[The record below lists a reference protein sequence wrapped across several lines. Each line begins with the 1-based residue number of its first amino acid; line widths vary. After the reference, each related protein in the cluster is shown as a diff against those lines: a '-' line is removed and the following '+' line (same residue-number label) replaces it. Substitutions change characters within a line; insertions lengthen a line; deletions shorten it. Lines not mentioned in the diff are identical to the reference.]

1 MSSIAFASQFPL
13 RAIALQSRIGLINL
27 NDLVVQKNLANLAFQ
42 VMPKMLWAIVILLVT
57 RLLANAARH
66 VAFRLLKYTEP
77 TLQKFLLQIA
87 GISVWV
93 IGAVAALNAI
103 GIQTTTV
110 VTVIGAAGLAI
121 GLALQN
127 SLSHFAAGVM
137 LVSFRPFEVGDTIE
151 GAGVSGVVDSI
162 GLFSTTVVTPD
173 NVRITVP
180 NSNLF
185 SGTLK
190 NNTIMGTRRVDLV
203 IDIEHRAIEP
213 TITQLLSVVQHHP
226 LVLHEPRTTCHVDA
240 IAPTGTTLY
249 LRPWCAATHYQQAR
263 SEILQIAK
271 ETLNAI
277 EQVDQPVNK
286 SAT

>member
-1 MSSIAFASQFPL
+1 MLSAV
-13 RAIALQSRIGLINL
+13 IALRFTIGIINL
-27 NDLVVQKNLANLAFQ
+27 NDLVVQRNLANLTFQ
-42 VMPKMLWAIVILLVT
+42 VTPKLLWAIVILLVT
-57 RLLANAARH
+57 RWLSSAARH
-66 VAFRLLKYTEP
+66 VTFRLLKYTEP

-151 GAGVSGVVDSI
+151 GAGVSGTVDNI

-190 NNTIMGTRRVDLV
+190 NNTIMGTRRVDLT
-203 IDIEHRAIEP
+203 IDIEHRAIES

-240 IAPTGTTLY
+240 ITPTGTVLY
-249 LRPWCAATHYQQAR
+249 LRPWCAATHYQQVR
-263 SEILQIAK
+263 SEILQTAK
-271 ETLNAI
+271 ETLNSI
-277 EQVDQPVNK
+277 EQVEQPSV
-286 SAT
+286 